1 MFRLLD
7 RYVLRECLGPFFLGL
22 LVFSFM
28 LLINL
33 LFQLAEM
40 IIQRDVPVALVG
52 ELLLN
57 SLPNILVITVP
68 MAVLFGVL
76 IAIGRLSSD
85 SELIAMRAS
94 GISLFALYKPVM
106 LFSFLTFA
114 ATAWMMLD
122 TMPRGNT
129 RVDGIYAEIF
139 TRSVNKQVQ
148 PGLFYDGL
156 ADKMLFVF
164 DVVDDTWLGV
174 FLTDSLPGREHD
186 VVVAEQG
193 RVRVDNDSSMRLQLV
208 GSTTHRM
215 DLNDPTEYLTDSSAT
230 RTIILEDE
238 ILRGENA
245 RLERRSYK
253 SMTIPELR
261 VWMAEEERTER
272 ERRQAGIE
280 IHQKFAIP
288 AACLVF
294 GLFAVP
300 LGYNNRRG
308 GRSSGFALS
317 IPIILLY
324 RILQSNGE
332 GAAVDGKIEPWLAM
346 WLPNFAFVIAGLF
359 LLARRNRD
367 KSLVFSRLD
376 RWIRR
381 DLWSVLRKRTR
392 LRRRRRYLRR
402 EMKADR
408 RRGHTEAADP
418 DAPVSDTRSDAASD
432 TASKTTDSFSTGN
445 RRIGRAPEEA
455 DVVLRLPRLR
465 VAFPALIDRYLLV
478 TFLRVFV
485 IVVAAGISVYIMADL
500 AELFGHILRNDI
512 STSTVVDH
520 YKFLSFQIFKDLS
533 PLVVLLTVL
542 ISFGL
547 LSRTSEIIAAKAAGL
562 SLYRLAAPALM
573 AAALVAVINVY
584 LETSVLPYSNAR
596 AETIRAEIKGRPEA
610 VRSYRRADRQWFFGR
625 GGYIYH
631 FQNYDARAKRLQ
643 RLHVF
648 RFDPNT
654 YEMTGR
660 LYAQEARY
668 VEDDRW
674 VVSGAWNRFFDQ
686 GAEAQASIA
695 DDGSVLRIP
704 EPPEFFDTEIKSPQ
718 HMSWRELSEFV
729 RNMRSSGQEVR
740 PLEVQRLNKIAL
752 PAICLVMALVALPFA
767 FRLGRKGALYGIG
780 LGIGLAII
788 FYAVIAIFT
797 TLGQAGSLPPLV
809 AVWSPHV
816 LFTSLSLYLF
826 LGVET

>member
-28 LLINL
+28 LIINL
-33 LFQLAEM
+33 LFDLAEM
-40 IIQRDVPVALVG
+40 IIQRDVPITLVG
-52 ELLLN
+52 AVLIN

-106 LFSFLTFA
+106 IFSVLTFA
-114 ATAWMMLD
+114 ATTWMMLD

-129 RVDGIYAEIF
+129 RVDSIYAEIF

-193 RVRVDNDSSMRLQLV
+193 RVRVEGDDGAMRLQLV

-215 DLNDPTEYLTDSSAT
+215 DLRDPTEYLTDSSAT
-230 RTIILEDE
+230 RTIVLEDE
-238 ILRGENA
+238 LLQSQNA

-261 VWMAEEERTER
+261 EWMAEDQRSPQEQRL
-272 ERRQAGIE
+272 AALE

-332 GAAVDGKIEPWLAM
+332 GAAVDGKIDPWLAM
-346 WLPNFAFVIAGLF
+346 WLPNFVFLFAGLF

-367 KSLVFSRLD
+367 KSLVFSRVD

-381 DLWSVLRKRTR
+381 DLWTTLRKRTR

-402 EMKADR
+402 EMKVER
-408 RRGHTEAADP
+408 RRERSRSEAKEDAAGTVGDVDAEAAATDE
-418 DAPVSDTRSDAASD
+418 ASF
-432 TASKTTDSFSTGN
+432 ASGN
-445 RRIGRAPEEA
+445 RRIGRDPDQA
-455 DVVLRLPRLR
+455 DLVLRLPRLR

-485 IVVAAGISVYIMADL
+485 IVVTAGISVYIMADL
-500 AELFGHILRNDI
+500 AELFGDILENDI
-512 STSTVVDH
+512 STSTVVDY

-542 ISFGL
+542 ISFGI

-573 AAALVAVINVY
+573 AAGIVAVINVY

-596 AETIRAEIKGRPEA
+596 AGEIRAEIKGRPET
-610 VRSYRRADRQWFFGR
+610 VRSYRRADRQWFFGQ

-648 RFDPNT
+648 RFDPTT
-654 YEMTGR
+654 YTMIGR

-668 VEDDRW
+668 LEEDRW
-674 VVSGAWNRFFDQ
+674 AVSGAWNRFFAD
-686 GAEAQASIA
+686 GAETRASIA
-695 DDGSVLRIP
+695 EDGSILRIP

-718 HMSWRELSEFV
+718 HMSWRELSVFV

-740 PLEVQRLNKIAL
+740 PLEVQLLNKIAL

-780 LGIGLAII
+780 LGIGLAIV

-797 TLGQAGSLPPLV
+797 TLGQAGSLPPMV